1 MRNVE
6 RRLNDFILSTQTS
19 LWVWSSGPYPCS
31 AKKSRQR
38 GDPFAVSLAARTF
51 QAVWRLSLCFRT
63 SRSWLCFGAGKPGV
77 AIPDIILC
85 RFCLKLDIPFWW
97 SNVLLI
103 NSHVHLVF
111 CSELRKFPVIWH
123 VFLNPCFP
131 ESRPNSRCIFL
142 GGRETWNQSKV
153 VNIHFFFVKLNLLPM
168 LKCYHRYHPGRF
180 RGDFSRGQA
189 HSWSH
194 EGRGKGG
201 DIRQIKGEIDCIPRG
216 T

>member
-1 MRNVE
+1 M
-6 RRLNDFILSTQTS
+6 
-19 LWVWSSGPYPCS
+19 WSSGPYPCS
-31 AKKSRQR
+31 TKKSRQR

-131 ESRPNSRCIFL
+131 ESRPNSRRIFL
-142 GGRETWNQSKV
+142 GGRETWNVTTVTIQ
-153 VNIHFFFVKLNLLPM
+153 
-168 LKCYHRYHPGRF
+168 
-180 RGDFSRGQA
+180 GDSEEIAAEARLFQ
-189 HSWSH
+189 WSH

-201 DIRQIKGEIDCIPRG
+201 DIRQIKGEIDCILRG